1 MPYFDIVHYHV
12 VDPMH
17 NLLLGTAKNMM
28 TVWKEQ
34 SLLSKQDYNNM
45 QEIVDAIRI
54 PAHLGRIPYKIQSN
68 MSSLTA
74 DQWKNWVLEYSMF
87 AVYSILPPEHVKCW
101 SKFVEACSLLLK
113 PVLTVSDV
121 EKGDEILITFCK
133 EYETLYGASMCT
145 PNMHLHLHLKD
156 SLLDYGP
163 VYAFWCFP
171 FERYN
176 GIFQS
181 FQKNWICTELQIM
194 TLCKKGCYT
203 RLYNIVIQV
212 VIQYLLYTY

>member
-1 MPYFDIVHYHV
+1 
-12 VDPMH
+12 MH

-34 SLLSKQDYNNM
+34 SLISKQDYNYM
-45 QEIVDAIRI
+45 QEVVDAIRK

-68 MSSLTA
+68 MSSLMA
-74 DQWKNWVLEYSMF
+74 DQWVLEYF

-101 SKFVEACSLLLK
+101 SRFVEACSLLLK

-145 PNMHLHLHLKD
+145 P
-156 SLLDYGP
+156 P
-163 VYAFWCFP
+163 
-171 FERYN
+171 
-176 GIFQS
+176 S
-181 FQKNWICTELQIM
+181 FTS
-194 TLCKKGCYT
+194 
-203 RLYNIVIQV
+203 
-212 VIQYLLYTY
+212 